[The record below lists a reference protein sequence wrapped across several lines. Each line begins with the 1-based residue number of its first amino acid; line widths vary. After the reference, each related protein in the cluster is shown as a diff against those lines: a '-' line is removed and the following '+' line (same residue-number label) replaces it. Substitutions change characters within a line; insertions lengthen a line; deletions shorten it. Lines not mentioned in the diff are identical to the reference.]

1 MSRGFSIIT
10 SITSCTTKSIDH
22 AGLRNFCDWIF
33 SWEKGRKFGGSEL
46 PCIGQISVNFQKKL
60 EDTVRRYCK
69 DGIKLRIVF
78 TTTKLSSFFSTKDS
92 VTEVMKSGVVYKF
105 CCASC
110 NACYIGET
118 SRHLAT
124 RIKEHLK
131 TDKQSHVYKHVNA
144 SPQCKE
150 LCEDSCFSILDSA
163 NTKYGLRLKEGLH
176 IGWEQ
181 PALNKQ
187 VKCLSSSI
195 VV

>member
-1 MSRGFSIIT
+1 MNVRYY
-10 SITSCTTKSIDH
+10 K
-22 AGLRNFCDWIF
+22 
-33 SWEKGRKFGGSEL
+33 L
-46 PCIGQISVNFQKKL
+46 PYIGQISVNLQKKL
-60 EDTVRRYCK
+60 EDTVKRYCK
-69 DGIKLRIVF
+69 DGIKLRMVF
-78 TTTKLSSFFSTKDS
+78 TTTKLSSFFSTKDP
-92 VTEVMKSGVVYKF
+92 VIEVMKSGVVYKF